1 VERAMLRDRIT
12 REEALARIGRQIPL
26 EEKLKLADYVIDT
39 SGDKAETLRQVREV
53 YHLLRSMA

>member
-1 VERAMLRDRIT
+1 VERAMLRDHIT
-12 REEALARIGRQIPL
+12 REEALARIGRQMPL